1 MQCVKN
7 LKVNMEQKIL
17 ESSKVV
23 VVPHNGIDF
32 DAMGSAIGLS
42 VIARKLRKP
51 SCIVV
56 DDPVYKID
64 HGVKLV
70 MDDAKR
76 DFTIIPRDKYLQMA
90 EDNDLFILTDVN
102 KSYLVS
108 INDQLEKDRTII
120 IDHHESDQ
128 NTIEASETFID
139 TSVSSASEVVAKLL
153 CMYKI
158 KPTPEVANYLLAGI
172 YLDTN
177 KLRKNVSPETM
188 GMVTKLLSAGASMDR
203 VTDLFV
209 EDFES
214 DRRIQEL
221 VGKAKMTNISIATV
235 FGAEDAEYTREE
247 LAKVADYLLRYGVDA
262 SFAGGYIGDG
272 VIAVSARS
280 KEKVNVGTV
289 MKEMGG
295 GGNPYSAAT
304 RLTDTNLEEVGKKLM
319 KIIQPPCYIK

>member
-7 LKVNMEQKIL
+7 LRINMEQKIL
-17 ESSKVV
+17 ESDKVV
-23 VVPHNGIDF
+23 IVPHNGIDF
-32 DAMGSAIGLS
+32 DAIGSAIGLS
-42 VIARKLRKP
+42 TIAKKFRKQ

-56 DDPVYKID
+56 DDPIYKID
-64 HGVKLV
+64 HGAKIV
-70 MDDAKR
+70 MDEAKK
-76 DFTIIPRDKYLQMA
+76 DFTIIPRDKYLQIA
-90 EDNDLFILTDVN
+90 EPKDLFILTDVN

-108 INDQLEKDRTII
+108 INDKLEKDRTII
-120 IDHHESDQ
+120 IDHHDED
-128 NTIEASETFID
+128 NYTLPAVEKFID
-139 TSVSSASEVVAKLL
+139 TSASSASEVVAKLL
-153 CMYKI
+153 CLYKI

-177 KLRKNVSPETM
+177 KLRKNVTSETM
-188 GMVTKLLSAGASMDR
+188 GTVTKLLASGASMDR

-235 FGAEDAEYTREE
+235 FGSEDAEYTREE

-262 SFAGGYIGDG
+262 SFAGGNIGDG

-280 KEKVNVGTV
+280 KEKVHVGNV
-289 MKEMGG
+289 MHEMGG
-295 GGNPYSAAT
+295 GGNQFSAAT
-304 RLTDTNLEEVGKKLM
+304 RLTDTTIDEVAKKLM
-319 KIIQPPCYIK
+319 KVIQPPCYLK